1 MLLMA
6 IQLRKMLHLS
16 LTSSNICDS
25 LPPND
30 LHLQKGGIMGD
41 QVYVLDC
48 YTANSHTAKKK
59 GLSNRGGIKRKNFQK
74 YPFPLGP
81 DFLV

>member
-6 IQLRKMLHLS
+6 IQLRTMLHLS

-59 GLSNRGGIKRKNFQK
+59 GLSNRGGDQEEKLPEISLSF
-74 YPFPLGP
+74 GA
-81 DFLV
+81 